1 MTIDPEDPASK
12 TPLQNPKVALI
23 PFLVAIPVLIGVS
36 FFPIPKQDRPSLV
49 IPFVVLWAIT
59 IASCVVCLM
68 VTVKWLANGRPPE
81 LSFYRIFVSRDE
93 LHWKLRHRPKL
104 NDEEFYEAFYADSGI
119 PRELPAQL
127 RSSLASMFGLDMSAV
142 RPNDNLVEA
151 DGELDWSDVFY
162 VIEREFKVSI
172 PRESWDEF
180 DGTFDCLIR
189 MVAARRPSSPIVEQ
203 PNS

>member
-1 MTIDPEDPASK
+1 MTIDPDDPASK

-23 PFLVAIPVLIGVS
+23 PFLIAIPLLIGVAI
-36 FFPIPKQDRPSLV
+36 FPIPKQDRPYLV
-49 IPFVVLWAIT
+49 ISFVVLWVIT

-104 NDEEFYEAFYADSGI
+104 NDEEFYEAFYAGSGI

-127 RSSLASMFGLDMSAV
+127 RSRLQLMFGLELASL
-142 RPNDNLVEA
+142 RPQDNLGEA
-151 DGELDWSDVFY
+151 DRWLDWTDVFY
-162 VIEREFKVSI
+162 VIDREFKVSI
-172 PRESWDEF
+172 PREAWDEF
-180 DGTFDCLIR
+180 DGTFNCLLR
-189 MVAARRPSSPIVEQ
+189 MIAARRPSSPIVEH